1 MHFTQQQLDLETQR
15 LYEDLSKVDWT
26 MDECKLY
33 SPMTLEINTL
43 KKEQNA
49 IILAHSYQTPDIMY
63 GIADFIGDSLGLAI
77 KASETE
83 AKRIICCTVFFMAE
97 TVKLLNPEADVFV
110 PKKAS
115 CSLAESITIRDVWK
129 LKEENPNVPIVCY
142 VNTSA
147 KVKSEVDICV
157 TSSNALKIVN
167 SIESDKVVFIPDK
180 YMAANLQK
188 QTDKE
193 IIPWNGAC
201 VVHEKFSPETI
212 DQLKKI
218 YPKVEILTHPECTPE
233 VVAKSDFSGGT
244 TGMINYVK
252 NSEAKEFML
261 VTECG
266 LTDRVKIETEDK
278 KFIGMCNLCP
288 YMKEIELKD
297 VLQLLE
303 EPKKEQIVEIDYVY
317 QKKARMSLEKMM
329 KLS

>member
-1 MHFTQQQLDLETQR
+1 MYFTQQQLDNEAER
-15 LYEDLSKVDWT
+15 LYEKLSKVSWT
-26 MDECKLY
+26 MDKCKSY
-33 SPMTLEINTL
+33 APITLEINTL
-43 KKEQNA
+43 KEEQEA

-77 KASETE
+77 KAGETE
-83 AKRIICCTVFFMAE
+83 AKKIICCTVFFMAE

-115 CSLAESITIRDVWK
+115 CSLADSITIRDVWK

-157 TSSNALKIVN
+157 TSANALKIIN

-180 YMAANLQK
+180 YMAKNLQK

-193 IIPWNGAC
+193 IISWDGSC
-201 VVHEKFSPETI
+201 VVHEKFSTDTI
-212 DQLKKI
+212 DKLKRI
-218 YPKVEILTHPECTPE
+218 YPKVQVLAHPECKPE
-233 VVAKSDFSGGT
+233 VIEKSDFSGGT
-244 TGMINYVK
+244 SGMIDYVK
-252 NSEAKEFML
+252 NSDAKVFM
-261 VTECG
+261 VITECG

-288 YMKEIELKD
+288 YMKEIKIED
-297 VLQLLE
+297 ILQILE
-303 EPKKEQIVEIDYVY
+303 EPKKEQLVEIEHVY
-317 QKKARMSLEKMM
+317 EKKARMSLEKMM